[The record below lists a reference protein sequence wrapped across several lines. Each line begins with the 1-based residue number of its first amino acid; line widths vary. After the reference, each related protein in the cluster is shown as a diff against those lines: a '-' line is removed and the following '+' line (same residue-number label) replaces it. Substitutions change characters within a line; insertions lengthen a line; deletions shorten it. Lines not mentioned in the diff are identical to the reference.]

1 MERPIEKVSRQRVFK
16 KLRSFLGDKL
26 KQNES
31 LALYTY
37 FGIGGAAEFFFE
49 ARKIDDLIDAVLLAQ
64 KLKIDCFILGEGSNL
79 LVSDRG
85 FKGMV
90 IKNSCRRVELNK
102 SKITAQSGSK
112 LKDLVRMAAD
122 NSLTG
127 IEFCAG
133 IPGTVGGAV
142 SGNAGAFGYSVGELL
157 REAVV
162 LRKDGEIEIVDREYF
177 EFDYRYSKLKESGD
191 ILLSATIQLKKG
203 KKERIK
209 LKMEKNLADRKK
221 RLPWKRNSAGS
232 FFKNVVTYDAK
243 KISAGLLLDQVGAK
257 ELRVGGAGVFE
268 KHANV
273 FINKGDAKAK
283 EVKKLARILKD
294 RVKKRFGVELEP
306 EVIYVGFR
314 SDTSK
319 RR

>member
-1 MERPIEKVSRQRVFK
+1 MERPIEKVSRQRVYK

-26 KQNES
+26 RPNEI
-31 LALYTY
+31 LAPYTY
-37 FGIGGAAEFFFE
+37 FKIGGAAEFFFE
-49 ARKIDDLIDAVLLAQ
+49 AKKIEELLDAVLLAQ
-64 KLKIDCFILGEGSNL
+64 ELKVNYFILGEGSNL

-112 LKDLVRMAAD
+112 LKDLVDMAAD

-162 LRKDGEIEIVDREYF
+162 LRKDGEIEVVENNYF
-177 EFDYRYSKLKESGD
+177 DFAYRYSKLKKSGD
-191 ILLSATIQLKKG
+191 ILLSALFQLKKG
-203 KKERIK
+203 KKERIE

-232 FFKNVVTYDAK
+232 FFKNVVTHDGK

-257 ELRVGGAGVFE
+257 ELRVGGTGVFE

-306 EVIYVGFR
+306 EVIYVGF
-314 SDTSK
+314 
-319 RR
+319 